1 MCGIAGYVG
10 VPPETGRTTLSRMAQ
25 QMVHRGPDG
34 EGIVAQDGFGLAH
47 RRLAVI
53 DRAGGT
59 QPMRSA
65 DGRWLLV
72 YNGEVYNYRE
82 LRAEL
87 IELGH
92 TFTTRSDTEV
102 VLAAWV
108 QWGAGAFDRFNGMF
122 ALALADTVTGQ
133 VVLARDQF
141 GIKPLYLAAD
151 GSGRVAFASE
161 IRALL
166 AAAIVPRRPDDV
178 SIYRYLR
185 FRIHD
190 DTERTFFEGIRRVRP
205 GQVVRIAPDGTVRRQ
220 EYTRLRYELDWL
232 AAAPRRYDATAG
244 RQVEAELTAAVRRR
258 LVSDVP
264 VGTALSGGLDSST
277 VVAIINR
284 LLGERDPE
292 TGAVGAVQR
301 SFSAVFPGQ
310 RNDEE
315 RYVDAVAAACRQ
327 PLEVHKVHPD
337 ADEFLEDLV
346 DFVRT
351 QEEPVIS
358 TGPYAQYCVMR
369 RAAGRVTVMLDG
381 QGADEM
387 MAGYLPYF
395 VVHLRQLVRQRRLL
409 RSAAELVGSAGVL
422 WRLVRFRVADALR
435 GRRPVRPER
444 LMAPDF
450 VAAHPDQRLDP
461 VADDLKRR
469 LVDDIFRVSLPA
481 LLRYEDRNTMRFS
494 IEGRVPF
501 LDPQLLKLLWGLDS
515 SAIIRRGWNKRAL
528 RHATRQ
534 LLPPVVRRRRDKIGF
549 TTPEEAWF
557 DRVKSFVYEVLSSE
571 SFGSRPYVDQRAVTA
586 AFHAYLSGR
595 TSAETMLFWR
605 LVNLE
610 LWLREFIDNDPTVP
624 LATAAGAGPQPRTA
638 RHHGRPG
645 MHEPAPPKPDW
656 VANPDKVLLTPDR
669 RWARYPLWM
678 DLVRA
683 GDDVPSL
690 AAVRAARFFT
700 DVSDAPAA
708 AAPADGSRWYL
719 FCSEKMVAVAQ
730 GRSYFTW
737 EIRPSWWAR
746 RLSRYVTR
754 TPYGIGLGDPTTM
767 HLAIGEVGL
776 LRILA
781 ASAVSAA
788 GKAVG
793 KRGLFYRVAGARV
806 AAIDGPTQ
814 YSAYPSNVSAKL
826 APADPVGVARQVSA
840 AVRATVPAD
849 VADRYG
855 GAAVIDAND
864 LGCTV
869 LGHDTDRTGADLVA
883 AFADN
888 PLGQGREQTPLAVVC
903 ALAPATAGRPGEA
916 LAGRSSGGPAGRSS
930 GGPAGQPSG
939 GPAGQPSGGPAGSA
953 TEQFAAYQV
962 EHVVDL
968 PHAEQ
973 DRQPEVRAGHSHPT
987 GDQLDQRLDLG
998 RRAAA
1003 GQQQQHQQAGQGGPC
1018 RRHRDPAQAGPDPA
1032 QVERAEPAAQQ
1043 PGGHDG
1049 SRQVGDPVAE
1059 HHPGGHE

>member
-1 MCGIAGYVG
+1 MCGIAGYLG
-10 VPPETGRTTLSRMAQ
+10 LASGAGRTTLSRMAQ

-34 EGIVAQDGFGLAH
+34 EGLIAQDGFGLAH

-53 DRAGGT
+53 DRVGGT

-82 LRAEL
+82 LRREL

-108 QWGAGAFDRFNGMF
+108 QWGEDAFDRFNGMF
-122 ALALADTVTGQ
+122 ALALADTVTGE

-166 AAAIVPRRPDDV
+166 AAAVVPRRPDDV
-178 SIYRYLR
+178 TIYRYLR
-185 FRIHD
+185 FRVHD
-190 DTERTFFEGIRRVRP
+190 DTERTFFDGITRLLP
-205 GQVVRIAPDGTVRRQ
+205 GQLARIAPDGTVRRH
-220 EYTRLRYELDWL
+220 EYTRLRYELEWL
-232 AAAPRRYDATAG
+232 AAEPRRYDTAA
-244 RQVEAELTAAVRRR
+244 REQLSAELTAAVRRR

-292 TGAVGAVQR
+292 AGAVGAVQR

-315 RYVDAVAAACRQ
+315 RYVDAVAASCRQ

-337 ADEFLEDLV
+337 PDGFLDDLM
-346 DFVRT
+346 DFIRT

-409 RSAAELVGSAGVL
+409 RAATELVGSAGVL
-422 WRLVRFRVADALR
+422 WRLVRFRVADTLR
-435 GRRPVRPER
+435 ARRPVRPER
-444 LMAPDF
+444 LLATGF
-450 VAAHPDQRLDP
+450 AAAHADQRLDL
-461 VADDLKRR
+461 VGDDLKRR

-494 IEGRVPF
+494 LEGRVPF
-501 LDPQLLKLLWGLDS
+501 LDPHLLRLLWGLDP
-515 SAIIRRGWNKRAL
+515 SAIISRGWNKRAL
-528 RHATRQ
+528 RHTTRQ

-557 DRVKSFVYEVLSSE
+557 DRIKSFVYEVLSSE
-571 SFGSRPYVDQRAVTA
+571 SFGSRPYVDQQAVTA
-586 AFHAYLSGR
+586 AFRGYLSGR
-595 TSAETMLFWR
+595 TAAETMLFWR

-610 LWLREFIDNDPTVP
+610 LWLREFIDRDPTVP
-624 LATAAGAGPQPRTA
+624 LATAAAAAPTTTAGRPSRSAPR
-638 RHHGRPG
+638 HGRPG

-656 VANPDKVLLTPDR
+656 VPNPDKELLTADR
-669 RWARYPLWM
+669 RWARYPLRT
-678 DLVRA
+678 DLVTA
-683 GDDVPSL
+683 GDDVPWL
-690 AAVRAARFFT
+690 VAVRAARFFT
-700 DVSDAPAA
+700 DVSDAPPPVAA
-708 AAPADGSRWYL
+708 AADSSRWYL

-730 GRSYFTW
+730 GRSFFTW

-746 RLSRYVTR
+746 RLSRFVTR

-767 HLAIGEVGL
+767 QLAIGEVGL
-776 LRILA
+776 PRILA
-781 ASAVSAA
+781 AAAVSAA
-788 GKAVG
+788 GKALG
-793 KRGLFYRVAGARV
+793 RRGLFYRVAGTRV

-814 YSAYPSNVSAKL
+814 YSAYPANVSAKL
-826 APADPVGVARQVSA
+826 APADPAGVARQVSA

-849 VADRYG
+849 VAARYG
-855 GAAVIDAND
+855 GAVVIDAND

-869 LGHDTDRTGADLVA
+869 LGHDTDRSEAELVT

-903 ALAPATAGRPGEA
+903 ASPPV
-916 LAGRSSGGPAGRSS
+916 PAGAPVR
-930 GGPAGQPSG
+930 
-939 GPAGQPSGGPAGSA
+939 SA
-953 TEQFAAYQV
+953 TEELAAYQV
-962 EHVVDL
+962 EHVADL
-968 PHAEQ
+968 LQAEQ
-973 DRQPEVRAGHSHPT
+973 DGQAEVRAGDGRPP
-987 GDQLDQRLDLG
+987 GEQLDERLDLG
-998 RRAAA
+998 GGGVARE
-1003 GQQQQHQQAGQGGPC
+1003 QPHHQQPGQGGAGG
-1018 RRHRDPAQAGPDPA
+1018 RHRHAAQAGPDPA
-1032 QVERAEPAAQQ
+1032 QVERPEPAAQQ
-1043 PGGHDG
+1043 PGGGDG
-1049 SRQVGDPVAE
+1049 GRQVGDAVAE
-1059 HHPGGHE
+1059 HHPGRHE